1 MTRETV
7 IIIIFAACV
16 VFAINLL
23 VSKLNGLEEQI
34 STLRERVEMNRDSIL
49 NQSEVLK
56 AMHNDILG
64 IESRIDS
71 VGRILDIVNGELNA
85 VRNNLSSVNSE
96 LNSINDKLAFNY
108 SKLDNIDDYVKMM
121 DDTVISTIRDEYK
134 ILEGIE
140 QKFLSNEAEEEE
152 NECEEVKPD

>member
-23 VSKLNGLEEQI
+23 VDKLNKLEEQI
-34 STLRERVEMNRDSIL
+34 SALRERVEMNRDSIL
-49 NQSEVLK
+49 NQAEVFK
-56 AMHNDILG
+56 AMRNDILG
-64 IESRIDS
+64 TEQRIDAA
-71 VGRILDIVNGELNA
+71 GRILEIMNDELKTVSNIL
-85 VRNNLSSVNSE
+85 NSMNSE
-96 LNSINDKLAFNY
+96 LNSISDKIAFNY
-108 SKLDNIDDYVKMM
+108 TKLGNIDDYVKMM

-140 QKFLSNEAEEEE
+140 QKFLSNE
-152 NECEEVKPD
+152 NEGEASEREEVKPD

>member
-23 VSKLNGLEEQI
+23 VSKLKEFEEQI
-34 STLRERVEMNRDSIL
+34 SALRERVEMNRDSIL

-64 IESRIDS
+64 IESRMDAA
-71 VGRILDIVNGELNA
+71 GHILEIMNGELNA
-85 VRNNLSSVNSE
+85 VRNILSSVNSE
-96 LNSINDKLAFNY
+96 LNSINDKLAFSY